1 MFETHNSV
9 TNFFRSLERFIGNFA
24 FFCAFVSTGYM
35 RTTRNFLCAN
45 MSSCFLQNL
54 CAGHSRQTVSLHA
67 TKPAQLIENL
77 SGLRRKSYLCNLRII

>member
-35 RTTRNFLCAN
+35 RTTRNFLCGKYVI
-45 MSSCFLQNL
+45 MFSTKFMCRPFSPDCFITCNET
-54 CAGHSRQTVSLHA
+54 STVDREFVRA
-67 TKPAQLIENL
+67 
-77 SGLRRKSYLCNLRII
+77 